1 MELFHVKHFLFR
13 WNFFC
18 STWNNFLKKFAIFT
32 VFVFTNHSEN
42 AIMYSI
48 NERKEDFMGR
58 IIAVANQKGGVGK
71 STTVVN
77 IAAYLGSRDF
87 KVLCVDADAQGN
99 CTTGF
104 GVKKKTV
111 TASTYDVLVGKSRI
125 QDAIIHTD
133 FKNVSIVPA
142 TEDLAGCE
150 IELAGFENRVNRLK
164 MQLLTC
170 KLDYDFIFIDCPP
183 ALGTITINSLVACDS
198 VIVPMLAEFY
208 ALEGLSQLVNSIK
221 IVKNNYNPSLQ
232 IEGILFTMFDG
243 RLNVANDVVA
253 EVEKYFPGKVF
264 ENKIPRN
271 VRVSEAPSHGKPV
284 MYYDKTSKGAESYEL
299 LCHEILGEE
308 QVIDSKK
315 KKKGFF
321 SFSKK

>member
-1 MELFHVKHFLFR
+1 
-13 WNFFC
+13 
-18 STWNNFLKKFAIFT
+18 
-32 VFVFTNHSEN
+32 
-42 AIMYSI
+42 
-48 NERKEDFMGR
+48 MGK

-77 IAAYLGSRDF
+77 LAAYLGSRDF
-87 KVLCVDADAQGN
+87 KVLCVDSDPQGN
-99 CTTGF
+99 ATTGF
-104 GVKKKTV
+104 GVKKRTV
-111 TASTYDVLVGKSRI
+111 KASTYDVLTGKIRV

-133 FKNVSIVPA
+133 FKNVSIIPA

-150 IELAGFENRVNRLK
+150 IELINFENRVNRLK

-170 KLDYDFIFIDCPP
+170 KLDYDYIFIDCPP

-208 ALEGLSQLVNSIK
+208 ALEGLSQLVNTIK
-221 IVKNNYNPSLQ
+221 IVKNNYNPSLE

-264 ENKIPRN
+264 STKIPRN

-284 MYYDKTSKGAESYEL
+284 MYYDKASKGTESYEL
-299 LCHEILGEE
+299 LGHELLGEE
-308 QVIDSKK
+308 QQILEKK
-315 KKKGFF
+315 KRKGFF
-321 SFSKK
+321 SFKKSGGKENH